1 MLRYYVIATTI
12 VGVALAAIL
21 ALPGSPSRRDPGPR
35 YAQARGTPG
44 PVVHDDF
51 RHAAEPVTGDAP
63 WALSALPACFHQRS
77 GARGPAAFAR
87 RRIPRGARRVG
98 GASTLRVA
106 DCTLVLRGDA
116 ALVTRGEN
124 RLVIP
129 AVSRFYVAGNRL
141 VLDRTDG
148 AHDDVR
154 VYVLAGGA
162 VPRFVP
168 EPARKP

>member
-1 MLRYYVIATTI
+1 MGALGPPRMLSPAFGCAGSRCVRATT
-12 VGVALAAIL
+12 
-21 ALPGSPSRRDPGPR
+21 
-35 YAQARGTPG
+35 
-44 PVVHDDF
+44 H
-51 RHAAEPVTGDAP
+51 
-63 WALSALPACFHQRS
+63 
-77 GARGPAAFAR
+77 
-87 RRIPRGARRVG
+87 IPRGARRVG